1 MMSLSTSPDG
11 YALADTGDGHHR
23 LVAQPHSEDE
33 GPIAEAERRAAQI
46 RSDQHPLG
54 RRGTTWNRHAPF
66 YVGLMA
72 SAGVAVTYGVVHLL
86 AAMSS
91 VLILV
96 GLAMFVALGL
106 EPAVS
111 WLVNHRCPRWAAVSV
126 VVLVAFGALAAF
138 LAAAI
143 PPLMEQGTQLVHQT
157 PRYIQAAQDHSSFI
171 GQINDRFDVQR
182 HIGEFVNR
190 EGDTAF
196 SDLLRA
202 GTAVFGALADL
213 GIVAVLTIY
222 FLVDMP
228 RIRATV
234 YRLVPHSRRPRAVL
248 IGDEVFAKVGAY
260 VGGNVVTSI
269 IAGVATFIWCAA
281 FDVPYAVLLGVL
293 VAMFD
298 LIPYGSTVAGIV
310 VAAVALTVSIPVAA
324 GTLAFYVGFRWF
336 EDYVLTPKVIG
347 RVVKVPAGV
356 TVVAVLIG
364 GALLGI
370 VGVLVAIPIA
380 AAVQVLAQELLFPA
394 LDEA

>member
-1 MMSLSTSPDG
+1 M
-11 YALADTGDGHHR
+11 
-23 LVAQPHSEDE
+23 AQPHSEDE

-91 VLILV
+91 VLILI

-126 VVLVAFGALAAF
+126 VVLGAFGALAAF

-143 PPLMEQGTQLVHQT
+143 PPLVEQGTQLVHQT

-298 LIPYGSTVAGIV
+298 LVPYGSTVAGIV

-380 AAVQVLAQELLFPA
+380 AAVQVLARELLFPA

>member
-1 MMSLSTSPDG
+1 M
-11 YALADTGDGHHR
+11 
-23 LVAQPHSEDE
+23 AQPHSEDE

-143 PPLMEQGTQLVHQT
+143 PPLVEQGTQLVHQT

-182 HIGEFVNR
+182 QIGEFVNR

>member
-1 MMSLSTSPDG
+1 M
-11 YALADTGDGHHR
+11 
-23 LVAQPHSEDE
+23 AQPHSEDE
-33 GPIAEAERRAAQI
+33 GPIAEAERRAAQM

-86 AAMSS
+86 ASMSS
-91 VLILV
+91 VLILI

-143 PPLMEQGTQLVHQT
+143 PPLVEQGTQLVHQT

-190 EGDTAF
+190 EGGTAF

-222 FLVDMP
+222 FLIDMP

-269 IAGVATFIWCAA
+269 IAGVTTFIWCAA

-336 EDYVLTPKVIG
+336 EDYVLTPRVIG

>member
-1 MMSLSTSPDG
+1 M
-11 YALADTGDGHHR
+11 
-23 LVAQPHSEDE
+23 AQPHSEDE

-143 PPLMEQGTQLVHQT
+143 PPLVEQGTQLVHQT

>member
-1 MMSLSTSPDG
+1 M
-11 YALADTGDGHHR
+11 ADTGDGHHR

-91 VLILV
+91 VLILI

-143 PPLMEQGTQLVHQT
+143 PPLVEQGTQLVHQT

-380 AAVQVLAQELLFPA
+380 AAVQVLARELLFPA

>member
-1 MMSLSTSPDG
+1 M
-11 YALADTGDGHHR
+11 
-23 LVAQPHSEDE
+23 AQPHSEDE

-91 VLILV
+91 VLILI

-143 PPLMEQGTQLVHQT
+143 PPLVEQGTQLVHQT

-222 FLVDMP
+222 FLIDMP

-269 IAGVATFIWCAA
+269 IAGAATFIWCAA

>member
-1 MMSLSTSPDG
+1 M
-11 YALADTGDGHHR
+11 
-23 LVAQPHSEDE
+23 AQPHSEDE

-143 PPLMEQGTQLVHQT
+143 PPLVEQGTQLVHQT
-157 PRYIQAAQDHSSFI
+157 PRYIQAVQDHSSFI

>member
-1 MMSLSTSPDG
+1 M
-11 YALADTGDGHHR
+11 
-23 LVAQPHSEDE
+23 AQPHSEDE

-91 VLILV
+91 VLILI

-143 PPLMEQGTQLVHQT
+143 PPLVEQGTQLVHQT

-213 GIVAVLTIY
+213 GIVAVLTVY

-336 EDYVLTPKVIG
+336 EDYMLTPKVIG

>member
-1 MMSLSTSPDG
+1 M
-11 YALADTGDGHHR
+11 
-23 LVAQPHSEDE
+23 AQPHSEDE

-91 VLILV
+91 VLILI

-143 PPLMEQGTQLVHQT
+143 PPLVEQGTQLVHQT

-222 FLVDMP
+222 FLIDMP